1 MAVKE
6 LNWESFKDL
15 DKKGVVVLK
24 AWADWCGPC
33 QMMAPVIDDL
43 SKDMGDKA
51 SVGKLNVDD
60 SRVKASEFGV
70 MSIPTIKIFKD
81 GKMGYFVEP
90 KNIEDPYSGS
100 FLANQSVS
108 ILI

>member
-1 MAVKE
+1 MSQVFTDDNFDKE
-6 LNWESFKDL
+6 VIEVSKS
-15 DKKGVVVLK
+15 KPVLVDFF
-24 AWADWCGPC
+24 AEWCGPC

-81 GKMGYFVEP
+81 GKMVED
-90 KNIEDPYSGS
+90 IVG
-100 FLANQSVS
+100 AQSKDALKELLEKH
-108 ILI
+108 I